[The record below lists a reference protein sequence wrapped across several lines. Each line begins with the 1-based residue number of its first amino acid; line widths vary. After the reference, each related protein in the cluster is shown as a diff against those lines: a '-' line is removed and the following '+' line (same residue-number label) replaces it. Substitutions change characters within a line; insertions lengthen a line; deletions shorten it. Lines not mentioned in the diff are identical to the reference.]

1 MGCVSTLA
9 TVKHAT
15 SATLD
20 ALSPLLKRVRAF
32 DGLVEKSP
40 GIFYRKSKPFLHFHD
55 DPAGIF
61 ADVRLSPDEAFT
73 RFQVDSVE
81 MRSTFLSHIEAALS
95 R

>member
-1 MGCVSTLA
+1 MSTLA
-9 TVKHAT
+9 SVKHAT

-20 ALSPLLKRVRAF
+20 ALLPLLDRVRAF
-32 DGLVEKSP
+32 GGLVEKSP

-61 ADVRLSPDEAFT
+61 ADVRLKPNEEFT
-73 RFQVDSVE
+73 RFQVNSSE
-81 MRSTFLSHIEAALS
+81 LQSTFLSHVEDALS

>member
-1 MGCVSTLA
+1 VSTLA

-20 ALSPLLKRVRAF
+20 ALSPLLNTVRAF

-40 GIFYRKSKPFLHFHD
+40 GISYRKSKPFLHFHD

-61 ADVRLSPDEAFT
+61 ADVRLRTDEEFT
-73 RFQVDSVE
+73 RFQVDSRE
-81 MRSTFLSHIEAALS
+81 LQSTFLSHVEAALS